1 MSDIFELSA
10 SRLSA
15 VWTQVKASIQPGSGT
30 LLQAMDYSM
39 AAGGKRLRPALA
51 WGACQSLARPI
62 ELADRAAIAVEMI
75 HCYSLIHDDL
85 PAMDDDDLRR
95 GQPSCHIA
103 FGEAQA
109 ILAGDAL
116 NTLAFQAL
124 ADPSLNLLP
133 LASLPHAI
141 TTLARCAGPEG
152 MVDGQSLD
160 LLAEGL
166 ALERS
171 QLEQI
176 HRRKT
181 AALIRASAELG
192 GLAGQADSLQ
202 LSALIEFAE
211 TLGLAFQVQDDI
223 LDITSTSEQLGKPAG
238 SDVEQDKATYVELL
252 GLSGAQSLVGEL
264 FEAAQES
271 ALQLPNPDPLQQILS
286 KLVQRQA

>member
-124 ADPSLNLLP
+124 ADPNLNLLP
-133 LASLPHAI
+133 LANLPHAI

-192 GLAGQADSLQ
+192 GLAGQADNLQ

-223 LDITSTSEQLGKPAG
+223 LDVTSTSEQLGKPAG

-252 GLSGAQSLVGEL
+252 GLSSAQSLVDEL

-271 ALQLPNPDPLQQILS
+271 ALQLPNPDPLKQILS

>member
-124 ADPSLNLLP
+124 ADPNLNLLP
-133 LASLPHAI
+133 LARLAHAI

-223 LDITSTSEQLGKPAG
+223 LDVTSTSEQLGKPAG

-252 GLSGAQSLVGEL
+252 GLSGAQSLVDEL

>member
-1 MSDIFELSA
+1 MGN
-10 SRLSA
+10 
-15 VWTQVKASIQPGSGT
+15 P
-30 LLQAMDYSM
+30 
-39 AAGGKRLRPALA
+39 
-51 WGACQSLARPI
+51 
-62 ELADRAAIAVEMI
+62 
-75 HCYSLIHDDL
+75 
-85 PAMDDDDLRR
+85 
-95 GQPSCHIA
+95 
-103 FGEAQA
+103 
-109 ILAGDAL
+109 
-116 NTLAFQAL
+116 
-124 ADPSLNLLP
+124 
-133 LASLPHAI
+133 
-141 TTLARCAGPEG
+141 
-152 MVDGQSLD
+152 D

-192 GLAGQADSLQ
+192 GLAGQADNLQ

-223 LDITSTSEQLGKPAG
+223 LDVTSTSEQLGKPAG

-252 GLSGAQSLVGEL
+252 GLSGAQSLVDEL

-271 ALQLPNPDPLQQILS
+271 ALQLPNPDPLKQILS

>member
-1 MSDIFELSA
+1 MNDIFELSA

-124 ADPSLNLLP
+124 ADPNLNLLP
-133 LASLPHAI
+133 LTSLPHAI

-192 GLAGQADSLQ
+192 GLAGQADNLQ

-223 LDITSTSEQLGKPAG
+223 LDVTSTSEQLGKPAG

-252 GLSGAQSLVGEL
+252 GLSGARSLVDEL
-264 FEAAQES
+264 FEAARES

>member
-124 ADPSLNLLP
+124 ADPNLNLLP
-133 LASLPHAI
+133 LANLPHAI

-166 ALERS
+166 ALERL

-192 GLAGQADSLQ
+192 GLAGQADNLQ

-223 LDITSTSEQLGKPAG
+223 LDVTSTSEQLGKPAG

-252 GLSGAQSLVGEL
+252 GLSGAQSLVDEL

-271 ALQLPNPDPLQQILS
+271 ALQLPNPDPLKQILS

>member
-1 MSDIFELSA
+1 MSDIFEFSA

-124 ADPSLNLLP
+124 ADPNLNLLP
-133 LASLPHAI
+133 LVSLPQAI

-202 LSALIEFAE
+202 LGALIEFAE

-252 GLSGAQSLVGEL
+252 GLSGAQSLVDEL

-271 ALQLPNPDPLQQILS
+271 ARQLPNPDPLTQILS

>member
-1 MSDIFELSA
+1 MSDIFEFSA

-124 ADPSLNLLP
+124 ADPNLNLLP
-133 LASLPHAI
+133 VVSLPQAI

-202 LSALIEFAE
+202 LGALIEFAE

-252 GLSGAQSLVGEL
+252 GLSGAQSLVDEL

-271 ALQLPNPDPLQQILS
+271 ARQLPNPDPLTQILS

>member
-1 MSDIFELSA
+1 MSDIFEFSA

-15 VWTQVKASIQPGSGT
+15 VWRQVKARIQPGSGT

-51 WGACQSLARPI
+51 WGACQSLSRPI

-95 GQPSCHIA
+95 GQPSCHVA

-124 ADPSLNLLP
+124 ADPNLNLLP
-133 LASLPHAI
+133 LASLPQAI

-192 GLAGQADSLQ
+192 GLAGQADNLQ

-223 LDITSTSEQLGKPAG
+223 LDVTSTSEQLGKPAG
-238 SDVEQDKATYVELL
+238 SDVDQDKATYVELL
-252 GLSGAQSLVGEL
+252 GLSGAQSLVDEL

-271 ALQLPNPDPLQQILS
+271 ALQLPNPDPLKQILS

>member
-1 MSDIFELSA
+1 MSDIFEIS
-10 SRLSA
+10 SNRLSA

-116 NTLAFQAL
+116 NTLAFQVL
-124 ADPSLNLLP
+124 ADPDLSLLP
-133 LASLPHAI
+133 LANLPHAI

-160 LLAEGL
+160 LLAEGQ
-166 ALERS
+166 ALVRS

-192 GLAGQADSLQ
+192 GLAGQADSIQ
-202 LSALIEFAE
+202 LGALIEFAE

-238 SDVEQDKATYVELL
+238 SDVEQGKATYVELM
-252 GLSGAQSLVGEL
+252 GLSGARSLVGEL

-271 ALQLPNPDPLQQILS
+271 ALQLPNPDPLKQILS

>member
-124 ADPSLNLLP
+124 ADPNLNLLP
-133 LASLPHAI
+133 LANLPHAI

-223 LDITSTSEQLGKPAG
+223 LDVTSTSEQLGKPAG

-252 GLSGAQSLVGEL
+252 GLSGAQSLVDEL

-271 ALQLPNPDPLQQILS
+271 ALQLPNPDPLKQILS